1 MKKVVVFVLLMMS
14 IGSLKAQWSVTPEV
28 GVTATQRAENM
39 NDEWR
44 GGWKLGV
51 GIEYV
56 LNELNEH
63 FSLKS
68 GLYYMQR
75 GSSYNYWY
83 GQYPTYDYMGDY
95 SYPNY
100 SSYLSGRT
108 NNHFLQVPIMT
119 KYSWNLT
126 EDVKI
131 TVATGPYIAF
141 NIGNDWE
148 WSSFSNISYGD
159 NNYQGGYGYGYGYN
173 YEGRYEAGRVRSFD
187 WGFSSSVGI
196 EIKNWVANCGY
207 DVSLTKES
215 WWNEARPNY
224 RTFSLS
230 VGYKFKLGK

>member
-1 MKKVVVFVLLMMS
+1 MKKVIAFILLMMS

-39 NDEWR
+39 DNEWR
-44 GGWKLGV
+44 SGWKLGV
-51 GIEYV
+51 GVEYV
-56 LNELNEH
+56 LNGLNEH

-75 GSSYNYWY
+75 ESSYNYWY
-83 GQYPTYDYMGDY
+83 GQYSPYDYMGGY
-95 SYPNY
+95 
-100 SSYLSGRT
+100 SYLSGKT
-108 NNHFLQVPIMT
+108 NTHFLQVPIMT

-141 NIGNDWE
+141 NIGNDRE
-148 WSSFSNISYGD
+148 WSSFSNIGCDD
-159 NNYQGGYGYGYGYN
+159 NYYQGDYGYGYGYN
-173 YEGRYEAGRVRSFD
+173 YYGGGYEAGRVRSFD
-187 WGFSSSVGI
+187 WGLSSSVGI

-207 DVSLTKES
+207 DLSLTKES

-230 VGYKFKLGK
+230 VGYKFRLGK